1 MAKAKTI
8 NMLLNDGTLNGVI
21 SMENSSWHKGEL
33 YSVPRSS
40 VDDLISTDACA
51 RYNQL
56 VYFIRKVTICL
67 RYYIYLCG
75 QKVAR

>member
-33 YSVPRSS
+33 YSAPRNSI
-40 VDDLISTDACA
+40 DDLISTDACA
-51 RYNQL
+51 RYG
-56 VYFIRKVTICL
+56 VYLLSFRRHGL
-67 RYYIYLCG
+67 Y
-75 QKVAR
+75 